1 MYEDPILRRIVNL
14 MNQYGPKKLR
24 GRWSIGDSLA
34 VPKGLLPHAF
44 VAYDAENISDIAA
57 GELRVNAIV
66 TISVAVDMTREINTP
81 TDRSDAHEQVVEF
94 ISAKDTNSYQLKPDS
109 ILGALRA
116 HQDLD
121 LARNVY
127 IEVGSETT
135 IEYGVGL
142 EKRGPGIVT
151 AEGVI
156 TFQIT
161 HDQVKPA

>member
-1 MYEDPILRRIVNL
+1 MVKPRK
-14 MNQYGPKKLR
+14 MQY
-24 GRWSIGDSLA
+24 S
-34 VPKGLLPHAF
+34 
-44 VAYDAENISDIAA
+44 
-57 GELRVNAIV
+57 
-66 TISVAVDMTREINTP
+66 EINTP